1 MRRENA
7 VKLPRR
13 KFLHLAAG
21 AAALCIL
28 PVSMFG
34 HGAWS
39 QAARTI
45 RIIVPF
51 PPGGPTDLLAR
62 LMAEHIGRAQ
72 GLTVVVENRTGAGSV
87 VGTDAASRAAPD
99 GNTLLLY
106 SKESVINPHVRKV
119 SYDPLASFEPICR
132 LVISPTVYSV
142 NSASSYRT
150 LTDLLDAARAKPGT
164 LTLAG
169 SGPASPF
176 QIGFEVLKRAAN
188 VNMTF
193 VPFPGGA
200 PAINALLGG
209 HVTAMFGTYSTASEH
224 VKAGK
229 LRALATAS
237 RTRLEALPDVP
248 TVDELGFRD
257 YEVDLW
263 YGLVAPARTPKESIS
278 QLADWLTAAMQVP
291 EVRAKLAVQGL
302 DPATMCGADFG
313 VLLRMQY
320 DDYGRIIR
328 EANIRAE

>member
-1 MRRENA
+1 M
-7 VKLPRR
+7 
-13 KFLHLAAG
+13 
-21 AAALCIL
+21 
-28 PVSMFG
+28 
-34 HGAWS
+34 
-39 QAARTI
+39 
-45 RIIVPF
+45 
-51 PPGGPTDLLAR
+51 
-62 LMAEHIGRAQ
+62 
-72 GLTVVVENRTGAGSV
+72 
-87 VGTDAASRAAPD
+87 
-99 GNTLLLY
+99 
-106 SKESVINPHVRKV
+106 

-263 YGLVAPARTPKESIS
+263 YGSSRAGADAEGIHLATCRLAHRRDAGPRGARKTCRAGARPGHNVRRRFRRAPAH
-278 QLADWLTAAMQVP
+278 A
-291 EVRAKLAVQGL
+291 
-302 DPATMCGADFG
+302 
-313 VLLRMQY
+313 
-320 DDYGRIIR
+320 IR
-328 EANIRAE
+328 